1 VSLHGAVMSRS
12 LPLPNGGLLPAKSL
26 AFVTPSHT
34 VRHGRLDRPGLI
46 LLLGAIVTAALGAA
60 DLANVAGHAMVF
72 ENAQGLVAA
81 GAGVA
86 AMAMLHR
93 RSEISALSYGP
104 LGQAM
109 ALAGMGFVA
118 LDLGPAIGDSGA
130 IVTAN
135 LLFAGGAV
143 RAMAVIVPA
152 LYRRL
157 DRRAMASAGLDG
169 AIVLFAGITLVLT
182 LWLTSPFGAGGIAAL
197 LVPVFAVALFASAG
211 VAVIA
216 ALSLRSAPRF
226 NGVWCGIAGV
236 TVIGLAWIVWLSLAF
251 RGQGRNALASLLF
264 SFGLLLV
271 AYAWMTWNEQVG
283 GGKRYELVA
292 RTLAD
297 WLPIG
302 AIVLCVTVAVV
313 PRTRVSGVDPALLG
327 TAVVVLLSIA
337 RQRLLIVRERWAS
350 HRLAGEVEERAQ
362 TMLSLARLERA
373 ESIEAMAA
381 QICAEALRLDGIGS
395 AAVYGFGP
403 LGGAVPLALGGDSR
417 REEMVSEPLAPE
429 RAAHL
434 RASASAGAWVDAP
447 HGASAVIRQLRA
459 EAFAPMRWDDRIVG
473 LVAMG
478 TANREDA
485 KRLADRLPTMTEFGV
500 VSAALLGPMLADHW
514 RMADVRSQLDSIITE
529 HAFTPVFQPVVQLLT
544 RKVVGFEALTRFHDG
559 MRPDH
564 RFAEAHAAGMG
575 VRLETACLW
584 EQLEAASAL
593 APGTWLSLNV
603 SPALATAVVPLI
615 SALERA
621 DRDVI
626 LEITEH
632 VEIADYRT
640 LLAALDLVRGRAR
653 LAVDDAGAGYAG
665 LRHIL
670 EIRPQFVKLD
680 ISLVRN
686 VDTDPARQAMVA
698 GMAHFAL
705 NAGCELIA
713 EGVETEGELGELVR
727 LGVPLGQG
735 YLFGKPEPIV

>member
-1 VSLHGAVMSRS
+1 L
-12 LPLPNGGLLPAKSL
+12 
-26 AFVTPSHT
+26 VTPPRA
-34 VRHGRLDRPGLI
+34 VRHGSLDHPGLV
-46 LLLGAIVTAALGAA
+46 LLLGAVVTAALGAA
-60 DLANVAGHAMVF
+60 DLANVAGQAAVF
-72 ENAQGLVAA
+72 EAAQGLVAT
-81 GAGVA
+81 GAGVLV
-86 AMAMLHR
+86 MAMLRR
-93 RSEISALSYGP
+93 RSEISFLSYRP
-104 LGQAM
+104 LAEAI
-109 ALAGMGFVA
+109 ALAGTGVVA
-118 LDLGPAIGDSGA
+118 LDLGPTIGNPGA
-130 IVTAN
+130 VVIAN
-135 LLFAGGAV
+135 LLFAGGAA

-157 DRRAMASAGLDG
+157 DRRAMASVGLDG

-182 LWLTSPFGAGGIAAL
+182 LWRTSPSGPGGIAEL
-197 LVPVFAVALFASAG
+197 LVPVLAVGLFASAG

-216 ALSLRSAPRF
+216 ALSLRCALGF

-236 TVIGLAWIVWLSLAF
+236 AVLGLSWIAWLDLAF
-251 RGQGRNALASLLF
+251 HGLGRNALASLLF
-264 SFGLLLV
+264 SFGMLLV
-271 AYAWMTWNEQVG
+271 AYAWMTWNEEVG
-283 GGKRYELVA
+283 GGRRYELVA
-292 RTLAD
+292 HTMVD

-302 AIVLCVTVAVV
+302 AIVLCVTVAAM
-313 PRTRVSGVDPALLG
+313 PHARVSGVDPAPVG

-350 HRLAGEVEERAQ
+350 RRLTGEIEERAQ
-362 TMLSLARLERA
+362 TMLSLARLEQA
-373 ESIEAMAA
+373 ENIEATAA

-417 REEMVSEPLAPE
+417 REEIVDEPLASE
-429 RAAHL
+429 RATHL
-434 RASASAGAWVDAP
+434 RASASAGAWVDTS
-447 HGASAVIRQLRA
+447 HGPRVGTRQLRA

-473 LVAMG
+473 VVAMG
-478 TANREDA
+478 TTNREDA
-485 KRLADRLPTMTEFGV
+485 QRLALRLSTMTEFGV
-500 VSAALLGPMLADHW
+500 VSAGLLGPMLADHW
-514 RMADVRSQLDSIITE
+514 RMAGVRSQLDSIITD
-529 HAFTPVFQPVVQLLT
+529 HAFVPVFQPVVQLQT

-559 MRPDH
+559 MRSDQ

-584 EQLEAASAL
+584 EQLEAASSL
-593 APGTWLSLNV
+593 PPGTWLSLNV

-632 VEIADYRT
+632 VEIADYRP

-680 ISLVRN
+680 LSLVRH

-698 GMAHFAL
+698 GMAHFAR

-713 EGVETEGELGELVR
+713 EGIETEGELDELVR

-735 YLFGKPEPIV
+735 YLFGKPEPVG